1 MLRCLVVDDE
11 EYAIK
16 IIVDYINKVP
26 FLTLAGT
33 TSNAIDALYK
43 VQNEGVDLL
52 FLDIQMPEITGIQF
66 LELYGQKCQVIL
78 TTAYP
83 EYALDGFEY
92 GVVDYL
98 LKPIPF
104 ERFLKAIQ
112 KIELKEPL
120 YIENEN
126 SSNAINNIIPSQEYF
141 FVKGGSKNKYFK
153 INYDDVFYIEGLK
166 NYISIVTKDQKVVTY
181 QSLRE
186 TEQQLPHPPF
196 YRIHKSYIISINK
209 VQVIDDNLVH
219 IYDKQ
224 IPIGK
229 TYRALFYKKIKDI

>member
-11 EYAIK
+11 EYAIN

-26 FLTLAGT
+26 FLTLVGT
-33 TSNAIDALYK
+33 TTNAIDALYE
-43 VQNEGVDLL
+43 VQNDNVDLL

-92 GVVDYL
+92 GVIDYL

-112 KIELKEPL
+112 KVTPKESL
-120 YIENEN
+120 HSENKESLN
-126 SSNAINNIIPSQEYF
+126 INNSIIPSQEYF

-153 INYDDVFYIEGLK
+153 VNYDDVYYIEGLK
-166 NYISIVTKDQKVVTY
+166 NYISIVTKDQKIVTY
-181 QSLRE
+181 QSLRD
-186 TEQQLPHPPF
+186 TEQQLPQPPF
-196 YRIHKSYIISINK
+196 YRVHKSYIISIKK
-209 VQVIDDNLVH
+209 VNVIEGNIVH

-224 IPIGK
+224 IPIGE
-229 TYRALFYKKIKDI
+229 TYRTLFYKIIKEI